1 MPALEVAQALREVGD
16 AEIRDEVGDL
26 NHVEIR
32 VDSDIGDLNDNE
44 STTSEAR
51 NQTTV
56 QEQPL
61 LRSPFAPASA
71 GNSLVLPRAAG
82 CVLLPAILALA
93 THLAW
98 GVLLL
103 AKWEALEDLA
113 EEQTGVPVRIC

>member
-1 MPALEVAQALREVGD
+1 MPGLEVAQALREVGD

-26 NHVEIR
+26 NRVEIR
-32 VDSDIGDLNDNE
+32 VDSDMGDLNDNE
-44 STTSEAR
+44 STTSEAH
-51 NQTTV
+51 NQPSV

-61 LRSPFAPASA
+61 LPSPLAP
-71 GNSLVLPRAAG
+71 GNNLVLPRAAG